1 MDIFGKINQDAAKV
15 ILSTPKENIT
25 ELYEIQSLGAVPTA
39 FTSESD
45 FEQTDAQTNS
55 KTNDKSDLVC

>member
-39 FTSESD
+39 FTS
-45 FEQTDAQTNS
+45 
-55 KTNDKSDLVC
+55 KK